1 MNKIIT
7 LIMCVAFSA
16 TMSGQTI
23 KVEDRVKTLEGD
35 VKTLKG
41 QVGTQYSQIASMQSR
56 LNELADRNAEYK
68 KALDIKQTLNTT
80 DADGYQYSFV
90 SAVGDKATGKLTV
103 TLNLFNPGE
112 SREKQMAQAQFT
124 DYAGNAYESSEYQ
137 FGNMENVKP
146 TIDSNIDI
154 KLKFHFADVSTE
166 TKRIASLTVKA
177 YSSTWGNEDMS
188 FNFRDLHVE
197 WKSRSYTSFPQE
209 RCRR

>member
-1 MNKIIT
+1 
-7 LIMCVAFSA
+7 MCVAFSA
-16 TMSGQTI
+16 TVSGQTV
-23 KVEDRVKTLEGD
+23 KVEDRIKTLEGD
-35 VKTLKG
+35 IKNLKCQLETQSG
-41 QVGTQYSQIASMQSR
+41 QMASLQSR

-68 KALDIKQTLNTT
+68 KALDIKQTLNAT

-112 SREKQMAQAQFT
+112 SWEKQMAQAQIS

-146 TIDSNIDI
+146 TIDSKTNI

-166 TKRIASLTVKA
+166 TKRIASLTIKA
-177 YSSTWGNEDMS
+177 YSSTWGNKDMS
-188 FNFRDLHVE
+188 FNFRDLPVE
-197 WKSRSYTSFPQE
+197 WKWHSYTSCLQE

>member
-7 LIMCVAFSA
+7 LIMCVAFST
-16 TMSGQTI
+16 TMSGQTV
-23 KVEDRVKTLEGD
+23 KVEDCVKTLEGE

-41 QVGTQYSQIASMQSR
+41 QVEMQNGQMASMQSR

-68 KALDIKQTLNTT
+68 KALNVKQTLNTT

-124 DYAGNAYESSEYQ
+124 DYACNAYETNEYQ
-137 FGNMENVKP
+137 FGNMDNVKP
-146 TIDSNIDI
+146 TIESNTSI
-154 KLKFHFADVSTE
+154 KIKFFFSDVSTD
-166 TKRIASLTVKA
+166 TKRIASLTIKA
-177 YSSTWGNEDMS
+177 NSSTWGNSDMS
-188 FNFRDLHVE
+188 FNFRDLPVE
-197 WKSRSYTSFPQE
+197 WK
-209 RCRR
+209 

>member
-16 TMSGQTI
+16 TMSGQTV
-23 KVEDRVKTLEGD
+23 KVEDCVKTLEGE

-41 QVGTQYSQIASMQSR
+41 QVETQNGLIASMQSR

-68 KALDIKQTLNTT
+68 KALDIKQTLSAT

-90 SAVGDKATGKLTV
+90 SAVGDKATGKLTI

-112 SREKQMAQAQFT
+112 SREKQMEQAQFT
-124 DYAGNAYESSEYQ
+124 DYAGNAYESSAYQ

-146 TIDSNIDI
+146 AIDSNTNI

-177 YSSTWGNEDMS
+177 YSSTWGNKDMS
-188 FNFRDLHVE
+188 FNFRDLPVE
-197 WKSRSYTSFPQE
+197 WK
-209 RCRR
+209 

>member
-7 LIMCVAFSA
+7 LVMCVAFSA
-16 TMSGQTI
+16 TVSGQTI
-23 KVEDRVKTLEGD
+23 KVEDCVKALEEE

-41 QVGTQYSQIASMQSR
+41 QVETQNGQIASMQSR
-56 LNELADRNAEYK
+56 LNELADRNAEYQ

-80 DADGYQYSFV
+80 DADGYQYGFV

-146 TIDSNIDI
+146 TIDSNTNI

-166 TKRIASLTVKA
+166 TKRIASMTVKA
-177 YSSTWGNEDMS
+177 YSSTWGNKDMS
-188 FNFRDLHVE
+188 FNFRDLPVE
-197 WKSRSYTSFPQE
+197 WK
-209 RCRR
+209 

>member
-1 MNKIIT
+1 MHKIIT

-16 TMSGQTI
+16 TVSGQTI

-41 QVGTQYSQIASMQSR
+41 QLGTQYSQIAFMQSR

-80 DADGYQYSFV
+80 DADGYQYRFV

-146 TIDSNIDI
+146 TIDSNTNI
-154 KLKFHFADVSTE
+154 KLKFHFADVSIE

-177 YSSTWGNEDMS
+177 YSSTWGNKDMS
-188 FNFRDLHVE
+188 FNFRDLPVE
-197 WKSRSYTSFPQE
+197 WK
-209 RCRR
+209 

>member
-16 TMSGQTI
+16 TVSGQTV
-23 KVEDRVKTLEGD
+23 KVEDRVKALEGD
-35 VKTLKG
+35 VRTLKG
-41 QVGTQYSQIASMQSR
+41 LLETQNGQMASMLSR
-56 LNELADRNAEYK
+56 LNELSDRNAEYK
-68 KALDIKQTLNTT
+68 KTLDIKQTLNTT

-90 SAVGDKATGKLTV
+90 SAVGDKATGRLTV

-146 TIDSNIDI
+146 TIDSNTNI

-177 YSSTWGNEDMS
+177 YSSTWGNKDMS
-188 FNFRDLHVE
+188 FNFRDLPVE
-197 WKSRSYTSFPQE
+197 WK
-209 RCRR
+209 

>member
-1 MNKIIT
+1 MKKILT

-16 TMSGQTI
+16 TMLGQTA
-23 KVEDRVKTLEGD
+23 KVEERVKALEGD
-35 VKTLKG
+35 ARTLKG
-41 QVGTQYSQIASMQSR
+41 QVETLQGQIATMQSR

-80 DADGYQYSFV
+80 DADGYQYGFV

-124 DYAGNAYESSEYQ
+124 DYAGNAYETNEYQ

-146 TIDSNIDI
+146 TIDSNTNI
-154 KLKFHFADVSTE
+154 KPKFHFADVSTE

-177 YSSTWGNEDMS
+177 YSSTWGNKDMS
-188 FNFRDLHVE
+188 FNFRDLPVE
-197 WKSRSYTSFPQE
+197 WK
-209 RCRR
+209 

>member
-16 TMSGQTI
+16 TMSGQTVK
-23 KVEDRVKTLEGD
+23 KVEDRVKALEGD
-35 VKTLKG
+35 VKNLKG
-41 QVGTQYSQIASMQSR
+41 QLETQNSKIASMQSR

-68 KALDIKQTLNTT
+68 KAMNIKQTLNTT

-90 SAVGDKATGKLTV
+90 SAVGNKATGKLTV

-124 DYAGNAYESSEYQ
+124 DYAGNANETNEYQ
-137 FGNMENVKP
+137 FGNMDNIKP
-146 TIDSNIDI
+146 TIDSNTNI
-154 KLKFHFADVSTE
+154 KLKFNFTDVSSE

-177 YSSTWGNEDMS
+177 YSSTWGNKDMS
-188 FNFRDLHVE
+188 FNFRDLPVE
-197 WKSRSYTSFPQE
+197 WK
-209 RCRR
+209 

>member
-16 TMSGQTI
+16 TVSGQTI

-41 QVGTQYSQIASMQSR
+41 QLETQNGQIASIQVR

-68 KALDIKQTLNTT
+68 KALDIKQTLNTI

-90 SAVGDKATGKLTV
+90 SAVGDKSNGKLTV

-112 SREKQMAQAQFT
+112 SREKQIEQAQFV
-124 DYAGNAYESSEYQ
+124 DYEGNAYETNEYR

-146 TIDSNIDI
+146 TIDSNTSI
-154 KLKFHFADVSTE
+154 KLKLLFADVLIDS
-166 TKRIASLTVKA
+166 KRIASLTIKA
-177 YSSTWGNEDMS
+177 YSSTWGNSDMS
-188 FNFRDLHVE
+188 FNFRDLPVE
-197 WKSRSYTSFPQE
+197 WK
-209 RCRR
+209 

>member
-7 LIMCVAFSA
+7 LIMCVAFFA
-16 TMSGQTI
+16 TVSGQTVKI
-23 KVEDRVKTLEGD
+23 EDRVKALEGD

-41 QVGTQYSQIASMQSR
+41 QLETQNGQIASVQAR
-56 LNELADRNAEYK
+56 LNELADRNTEYK
-68 KALDIKQTLNTT
+68 KALDIKQTLNAT

-90 SAVGDKATGKLTV
+90 SAVGDKTTGKLTV

-124 DYAGNAYESSEYQ
+124 DYAGNAYETNEYQ

-146 TIDSNIDI
+146 TIDSNTNN
-154 KLKFHFADVSTE
+154 KLKFHFADASTE

-177 YSSTWGNEDMS
+177 YSSTWGNKDMS
-188 FNFRDLHVE
+188 FNFRDLPVE
-197 WKSRSYTSFPQE
+197 WK
-209 RCRR
+209 

>member
-7 LIMCVAFSA
+7 LIMCGAFSA
-16 TMSGQTI
+16 TMSGQTV
-23 KVEDRVKTLEGD
+23 KVEDRVKTLEVD
-35 VKTLKG
+35 VKNLKG
-41 QVGTQYSQIASMQSR
+41 QLETYNSQITSMLSR

-68 KALDIKQTLNTT
+68 KALDIKQKLNTT

-103 TLNLFNPGE
+103 TLNLFNLGE

-146 TIDSNIDI
+146 TIDSNTNI

-177 YSSTWGNEDMS
+177 YSSTWGNKDMS
-188 FNFRDLHVE
+188 FNFRDLPVE
-197 WKSRSYTSFPQE
+197 WM
-209 RCRR
+209 

>member
-16 TMSGQTI
+16 TMSGQTV
-23 KVEDRVKTLEGD
+23 KVEDRVKTLEVD
-35 VKTLKG
+35 IKNLKG
-41 QVGTQYSQIASMQSR
+41 QLETQNGHIASMQSR

-146 TIDSNIDI
+146 TIDSNTNI
-154 KLKFHFADVSTE
+154 KLKFHFADVSIE
-166 TKRIASLTVKA
+166 SKRIASLTVKA
-177 YSSTWGNEDMS
+177 YSSTWGNKDMS
-188 FNFRDLHVE
+188 FNFRGLPVE
-197 WKSRSYTSFPQE
+197 WK
-209 RCRR
+209 

>member
-16 TMSGQTI
+16 TVSGQTV
-23 KVEDRVKTLEGD
+23 KVEDRVKALEGD

-41 QVGTQYSQIASMQSR
+41 QLETQNGQIASLQAR

-90 SAVGDKATGKLTV
+90 SAVGDKSTGKLTV
-103 TLNLFNPGE
+103 TLNLFNLGE
-112 SREKQMAQAQFT
+112 SREKQMQKAQIS
-124 DYAGNAYESSEYQ
+124 DYAGNAYESYEYM

-146 TIDSNIDI
+146 TIDSNTNI
-154 KLKFHFADVSTE
+154 KLKFIFADVSTD

-177 YSSTWGNEDMS
+177 FSSTWGNKDMS
-188 FNFRDLHVE
+188 FNFRDLPVE
-197 WKSRSYTSFPQE
+197 WK
-209 RCRR
+209 

>member
-16 TMSGQTI
+16 TVSGQTV

-41 QVGTQYSQIASMQSR
+41 QVETQNGQIASMQSR

-80 DADGYQYSFV
+80 DVDGYQYDFV
-90 SAVGDKATGKLTV
+90 SAVGDKTTGKLVV

-112 SREKQMAQAQFT
+112 SREKQMQQAQIS
-124 DYAGNAYESSEYQ
+124 DYVGNAYATYEYK
-137 FGNMENVKP
+137 FGNLENARP
-146 TIDSNIDI
+146 TIDSNTTIR
-154 KLKFHFADVSTE
+154 LKFHFADVSTE

-177 YSSTWGNEDMS
+177 YSSTWGNKDMS
-188 FNFRDLHVE
+188 FNFRDLSVE
-197 WKSRSYTSFPQE
+197 WK
-209 RCRR
+209 

>member
-7 LIMCVAFSA
+7 LIMFVTFSA
-16 TMSGQTI
+16 TMSGQTV
-23 KVEDRVKTLEGD
+23 KVEDRVKTLEGE

-41 QVGTQYSQIASMQSR
+41 QVETQNGHIASMQSR

-146 TIDSNIDI
+146 SIDSNTNI

-177 YSSTWGNEDMS
+177 YSSTWGNKDMS
-188 FNFRDLHVE
+188 FNFRDLPVE
-197 WKSRSYTSFPQE
+197 WK
-209 RCRR
+209 

>member
-16 TMSGQTI
+16 TMSGQTV
-23 KVEDRVKTLEGD
+23 KVEGRVKTLEGE

-41 QVGTQYSQIASMQSR
+41 QVETQNGQMASMQSR

-68 KALDIKQTLNTT
+68 KTLDIKQTLNTT

-112 SREKQMAQAQFT
+112 SREKQMAQAQFS

-146 TIDSNIDI
+146 TIDSNTNI
-154 KLKFHFADVSTE
+154 KLKFRFADVSIE
-166 TKRIASLTVKA
+166 TKRIASLTIKA
-177 YSSTWGNEDMS
+177 YSSTWGNKDMS
-188 FNFRDLHVE
+188 FNFRDLPVE
-197 WKSRSYTSFPQE
+197 WK
-209 RCRR
+209 

>member
-16 TMSGQTI
+16 TVSGQTV
-23 KVEDRVKTLEGD
+23 KVEYRVKTLEGE
-35 VKTLKG
+35 VKALKG
-41 QVGTQYSQIASMQSR
+41 QVETQNGQMASMQSR

-90 SAVGDKATGKLTV
+90 SAVGDKASGKLTV

-112 SREKQMAQAQFT
+112 SREKQMAQAQIS

-137 FGNMENVKP
+137 FNNMENVKP
-146 TIDSNIDI
+146 TIDSNTNI
-154 KLKFHFADVSTE
+154 KLKFHFADLSTE
-166 TKRIASLTVKA
+166 TKRIASLTIKV
-177 YSSTWGNEDMS
+177 YSSTWGNKDMS
-188 FNFRDLHVE
+188 FNFRDLPVE
-197 WKSRSYTSFPQE
+197 WK
-209 RCRR
+209 

>member
-16 TMSGQTI
+16 TVSGQTI

-41 QVGTQYSQIASMQSR
+41 QLETQNGQITSMQSR

-68 KALDIKQTLNTT
+68 KALNIKQPLNTT

-124 DYAGNAYESSEYQ
+124 DYVGNAYETNEYL
-137 FGNMENVKP
+137 FGNMDNVKP
-146 TIDSNIDI
+146 TIDSNTNI
-154 KLKFHFADVSTE
+154 KLKFVFADVSTE
-166 TKRIASLTVKA
+166 TKRLASLTIKA
-177 YSSTWGNEDMS
+177 YSSTWGNKDMS
-188 FNFRDLHVE
+188 FNFRDLPVE
-197 WKSRSYTSFPQE
+197 WK
-209 RCRR
+209 

>member
-7 LIMCVAFSA
+7 LLMCVAFSA
-16 TMSGQTI
+16 TMSGQTV
-23 KVEDRVKTLEGD
+23 KVEDRVKALEGD

-41 QVGTQYSQIASMQSR
+41 HLDSQNGLIASMQSR

-68 KALDIKQTLNTT
+68 KALNIKQTLNTT

-124 DYAGNAYESSEYQ
+124 DYVGNAYETNEYL
-137 FGNMENVKP
+137 FGNMDNVKP
-146 TIDSNIDI
+146 TIDSNTNI
-154 KLKFHFADVSTE
+154 KLKFVFADVSTE
-166 TKRIASLTVKA
+166 AKRLASLTIKA
-177 YSSTWGNEDMS
+177 YSSTWGNKDMS
-188 FNFRDLHVE
+188 FNFRDLPVE
-197 WKSRSYTSFPQE
+197 WK
-209 RCRR
+209 